1 MVHPSLLNRVWSNV
15 CILSLTDVDEC
26 SDSSDEDLFC
36 DHFCHNFIGGY
47 YCSCR
52 YGYLLHTDNR
62 TCRGETPK

>member
-1 MVHPSLLNRVWSNV
+1 M
-15 CILSLTDVDEC
+15 DEC
-26 SDSSDEDLFC
+26 SDRGDEDEDLIC

-62 TCRGETPK
+62 TCRGECVLRGALHMEMEVVLS